1 MLNYKGIFYNQEKDK
16 KFFEG
21 GAHFKYSDLVNVLI
35 DLIKEKNKNSESDIS
50 KIPSD
55 ELRSTINKN
64 ILNEESNSSKIS
76 KEKKINS
83 NFLTLNNYKI
93 QNNIKIINT
102 HRYVLNTDKNIEK
115 EKARK
120 KKLIELLNFN
130 IKISPFKNNY
140 NNSKKIFCNNSLNRK
155 GLKTLSNNDNLNNSN
170 NYLNTHILNKRIDN
184 NNLPL
189 IQSSYFNNI
198 SNNNMVKKQNE
209 INNNN
214 KDSMINLKHVSK
226 FTLNKTKIPK
236 DNLFL
241 KNKIFSPVKNVNNN
255 RKNIFSHDFSEPN
268 KNGSNYGTI
277 NILTKRNRFF
287 NPGKLAK
294 YLSNKQKKYE

>member
-35 DLIKEKNKNSESDIS
+35 DLINEKNKNSESDIS

-55 ELRSTINKN
+55 DLRSTINKN
-64 ILNEESNSSKIS
+64 ILIEESNSSKIS
-76 KEKKINS
+76 KEKKINT

-93 QNNIKIINT
+93 QNNIKLINT

-120 KKLIELLNFN
+120 KKLIELLNYN

-155 GLKTLSNNDNLNNSN
+155 SLKTLSNNDNLNNSN
-170 NYLNTHILNKRIDN
+170 NYLNTHILNKRIEN

-189 IQSSYFNNI
+189 IQSSYFNNL
-198 SNNNMVKKQNE
+198 SNNNMIRKQTE
-209 INNNN
+209 IN

-226 FTLNKTKIPK
+226 FTLNKSKIPK

-241 KNKIFSPVKNVNNN
+241 RNRIFSPVKNKKNN
-255 RKNIFSHDFSEPN
+255 RKNIFSHDFSESI
-268 KNGSNYGTI
+268 KNDSNYGTI
-277 NILTKRNRFF
+277 NILAKRNRFF

-294 YLSNKQKKYE
+294 YLSSKQKKYE